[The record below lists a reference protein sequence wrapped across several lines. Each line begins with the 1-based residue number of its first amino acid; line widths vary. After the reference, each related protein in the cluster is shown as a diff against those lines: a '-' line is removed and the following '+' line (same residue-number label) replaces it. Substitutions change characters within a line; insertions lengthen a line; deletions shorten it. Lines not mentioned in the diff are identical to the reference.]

1 MQNVCGLCSQL
12 QFNNLRER
20 VHLNHVSKNHISINS
35 KMKRPQPKTAFQKEK
50 ALLTEKAENH
60 LKASDQMY
68 KIKRI
73 ENPDQRII
81 AVFTNYLQ
89 KLK

>member
-35 KMKRPQPKTAFQKEK
+35 KMKRPQPKT
-50 ALLTEKAENH
+50 
-60 LKASDQMY
+60 SDQMY